1 MQVKSLLIFVFFI
14 LGSLQA
20 KEPQVYFSTNTD
32 LAKKCIQYVK
42 QESSSIRI
50 VSHRLS
56 DPKVIAS
63 LLQAHKRGVSVEVI
77 VDPKTITKRSRL
89 RSLAEEGVGVFVWKG
104 PDRMHHAFCLFG
116 QDTLWNGSYTFSLS
130 QRFQHREGVVILCDP
145 KVGKSFFEEFAAIK
159 KEYTIPFLEYIES
172 L

>member
-1 MQVKSLLIFVFFI
+1 MQVKSLLIFVFLIFAN
-14 LGSLQA
+14 LQGR
-20 KEPQVYFSTNTD
+20 EPEVYFSNNTD

-42 QESSSIRI
+42 QERSSIRI

-56 DPKVIAS
+56 DPKVISS

-89 RSLAEEGVGVFVWKG
+89 RSLAEQGIGVFVWKG

-130 QRFQHREGVVILCDP
+130 KRFQHREGVVILSDP
-145 KVGKSFFEEFAAIK
+145 KIGKSFFEEFTAIK
-159 KEYTIPFLEYIES
+159 KEFTIPFLDYIES